1 METHFLSL
9 VYNNEYNKW
18 DSVIQYLYS
27 QLGGMYGRG
36 EEMDSCRMLVV
47 INNSLFNKG
56 GYTLVI
62 NQYGFPFSG
71 SKALLKLL
79 WSKYK
84 KELWL
89 SVYLGNRWT
98 DWILLFW
105 EYTYWSCCG
114 FIITNKRFYIGT
126 GLQNTSLGKKV
137 TLNRGEAV
145 NKYIN
150 SQWIY
155 KNKLLRQIIH
165 EKHLM

>member
-36 EEMDSCRMLVV
+36 EEMDSFRMLVV

-71 SKALLKLL
+71 SKGLLKLL

-84 KELWL
+84 KRTMALCL
-89 SVYLGNRWT
+89 SR
-98 DWILLFW
+98 
-105 EYTYWSCCG
+105 
-114 FIITNKRFYIGT
+114 
-126 GLQNTSLGKKV
+126 
-137 TLNRGEAV
+137 
-145 NKYIN
+145 
-150 SQWIY
+150 
-155 KNKLLRQIIH
+155 
-165 EKHLM
+165 